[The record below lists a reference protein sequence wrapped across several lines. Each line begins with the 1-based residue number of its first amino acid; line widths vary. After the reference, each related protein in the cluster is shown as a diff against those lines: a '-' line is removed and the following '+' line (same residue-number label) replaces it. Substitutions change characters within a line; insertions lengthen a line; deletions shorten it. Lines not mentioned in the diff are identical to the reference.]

1 MKNIIKQKLNAALKP
16 EILEVIDESDQHAG
30 HGGWREGGNTHFN
43 VKIKAAALDGKSR
56 VMQHKMIMAELK
68 DEFAGTLHAL
78 SIIVLR

>member
-1 MKNIIKQKLNAALKP
+1 MKNIIKQKLNTALSP

-43 VKIKAAALDGKSR
+43 VKIKATALDGKSR
-56 VMQHKMIMAELK
+56 VMQHKMIMNELK

-78 SIIVLR
+78 SINILG